1 MSDSLGLYLHIPFC
15 KSKCPYCDFFSGK
28 GSEADYDIYCRELKN
43 KIFFWSKKT
52 NRTVSTVYFGG
63 GTPSILGTERLSSLL
78 RTVKED
84 FAVDKDAEITL
95 EVNPDSGK
103 TLDFALLRQAG
114 FNRVSVG
121 FQTAVPAELKALG
134 RIHQTEEAVLT
145 VERAKAAGIENL
157 SMDLMLGIPFQTI
170 ESLKASIDFCASL
183 GVKHLSA
190 YLLKIEKGTRFF
202 EIRDSLAV
210 ADEDLQADL
219 YLFAAEYLDRL
230 GFRQY
235 EISNF
240 AAEGFESRHN
250 SAYWQCREYIG
261 IGPSAHSFFEGKR
274 FFYGR
279 SRQDFADNILCDD
292 GVGGSEEEYIM
303 LALRLKSGLCFKE
316 YEKRFQKDI
325 SPALLSKIQRF
336 KKMGLMESDETHA
349 CFTTKGFLVSN
360 AVLSGLLFDTITENT
375 NGETICS
382 D

>member
-134 RIHQTEEAVLT
+134 RIHH
-145 VERAKAAGIENL
+145 
-157 SMDLMLGIPFQTI
+157 
-170 ESLKASIDFCASL
+170 IDFCASL

-261 IGPSAHSFFEGKR
+261 IGPSAHSFFQGKR